1 MWIIKKFLSIFKKI
15 KNKNSFFARK
25 ILLKFKNLIPILKI
39 IEETKCSQTPV
50 TFSIWFYQKV
60 LGINKHAYWPIHFTS
75 RVGCFQNVYAG
86 IDVSPGWSP
95 GCYIQGGGKTYI
107 GDYTQ
112 IAPNVGIISANHDLH
127 DSRKSVVKDVHIG
140 KYCWIGM
147 GAIILPGVNLGN
159 FTIVGAGSIV
169 TKSFP
174 DGYCVIAGNPA
185 KLIKLIDKKMCIP
198 FKNLHEYNGYI
209 PTYKFES
216 FRKQN
221 LYL

>member
-1 MWIIKKFLSIFKKI
+1 MVTMWIIKKI
-15 KNKNSFFARK
+15 KNKIAFSAQK
-25 ILLKFKNLIPILKI
+25 ILLKLKLLIPILKI

-50 TFSIWFYQKV
+50 TLNIWFYQKV
-60 LGINKHAYWPIHFTS
+60 LGINKYAYWPIHFTS

-112 IAPNVGIISANHDLH
+112 IAPNVGIISANHELY

-147 GAIILPGVNLGN
+147 GAIILPGVNLGD

-185 KLIKLIDKKMCIP
+185 KLIKLIDQEMCVP
-198 FKNLHEYNGYI
+198 FKNLYEYNGYI
-209 PTYKFES
+209 PSGQFEA
-216 FRKQN
+216 FRKKH
-221 LYL
+221 LFV